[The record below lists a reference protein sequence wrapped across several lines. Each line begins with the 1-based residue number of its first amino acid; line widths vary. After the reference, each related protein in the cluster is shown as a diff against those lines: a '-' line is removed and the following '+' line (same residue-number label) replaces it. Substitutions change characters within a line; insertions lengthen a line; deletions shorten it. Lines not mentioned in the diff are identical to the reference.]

1 MTTSLDWLK
10 QTGTVVVSDS
20 GDFESIDVYKPQDAT
35 TNPSLILAAA
45 GKSGYG
51 RLIETAVEFGKSKGG
66 SLENK
71 TNAAI
76 DRLLVEFGKEILK
89 IIPGRVST
97 EVDARLS
104 FDKEGT
110 KAKAKELIAL
120 YESVGIKKDRIL
132 IKIASTWEGIQ
143 AARELE
149 RDDGIHCNLTL
160 LFGFGQAVACA
171 EAGVTLISPFV
182 GRILD
187 WHKKNSPGQNYDGDN
202 DPGVQSVKKIFNYYK
217 QHGYKTIVMG
227 ASFRNTGE
235 IKALAGVDFL
245 TISPSLLEELKKS
258 TEQLPKKLNADAA
271 AKADPIA
278 KVSYIDNEPEFRWSL
293 LQDQMAFDKLHE
305 GIKKFAEDGETL
317 KKLLREKLSA

>member
-1 MTTSLDWLK
+1 MTTSLDHLK

-20 GDFESIDVYKPQDAT
+20 GDFESIAVYSPQDAT
-35 TNPSLILAAA
+35 TNPSLLLAAA
-45 GKSGYG
+45 SKKEYAHLVDAAVKHGK
-51 RLIETAVEFGKSKGG
+51 AKGG
-66 SLENK
+66 SPEAQAD
-71 TNAAI
+71 AAL
-76 DRLLVEFGKEILK
+76 DALLVEFGREILK

-104 FDKEGT
+104 FDKEAT

-120 YESVGIKKDRIL
+120 YKAQGVDKDRVL

-149 RDDGIHCNLTL
+149 RDDKIHCNLTL

-187 WHKKNSPGQNYDGDN
+187 WYKKSTGKDYHGDD

-235 IKALAGVDFL
+235 IKALAGVDYL
-245 TISPSLLEELKKS
+245 TIAPSLLEELKKS
-258 TEQLPKKLNADAA
+258 TDAVPAKLSAQEAASADAI
-271 AKADPIA
+271 P
-278 KVSYIDNEPEFRWSL
+278 KVTFVDNEAEFRWAL
-293 LQDQMAFDKLHE
+293 LQDSMAFDKLHE
-305 GIKKFAEDGETL
+305 GIKKFAEDGDTL
-317 KKLLREKLSA
+317 KKVLIEKLSA

>member
-1 MTTSLDWLK
+1 MTTSLDLLK

-45 GKSGYG
+45 GKEGYA
-51 RLIETAVEFGKSKGG
+51 RLIDAAVEYGKSKGG
-66 SLENK
+66 DKE
-71 TNAAI
+71 TQVNAAM

-104 FDKEGT
+104 FDKAAT

-120 YESVGIKKDRIL
+120 YESVGIKKERIL

-149 RDDGIHCNLTL
+149 KEDGIHCNLTL
-160 LFGFGQAVACA
+160 LFGFAQAVACA

-187 WHKKNSPGQNYDGDN
+187 WYKKNKPGPSYEGEE
-202 DPGVQSVKKIFNYYK
+202 DPGVQSVQKIFNYYK
-217 QHGYKTIVMG
+217 QHGYNTIVMG
-227 ASFRNTGE
+227 ASFRNVGE

-245 TISPSLLEELKKS
+245 TISPSLLEQLKNS
-258 TEQLPKKLNADAA
+258 TDPVPKKLDASNAKSAA
-271 AKADPIA
+271 PIP
-278 KVSYIDNEPEFRWSL
+278 KVSYIDNEPEFRWKL

-317 KKLLREKLSA
+317 KSLIRKKL